1 MASFRAL
8 LLLLAVPL
16 SAASAGSEELSDAL
30 ATDSECMA
38 HSSGGGGPDCGLNA
52 LQMSARKAGGAKQ
65 DEVRSAWPAWCNFIP
80 TGLLPSVCTSSAAC
94 TCQPYCSTAHPE
106 SWQWNLHCCSCRAAL
121 LQADSQ
127 AGRDGDEELSAW
139 PAWCQFIRTS
149 LMPSV
154 CTAKMACTCQQY
166 CSMTLP
172 ESWQWNQECCSCGT
186 VLLQADSQASAEF
199 SKAQHHAAG
208 TPQAGS
214 GQPAWCVSIPEGSKP
229 TACTAPGSCTCAS
242 FCSDFD
248 SGSWKWNPVCC
259 GCQL

>member
-1 MASFRAL
+1 MAISRAL

-16 SAASAGSEELSDAL
+16 SAASAGSEELLDAL

-38 HSSGGGGPDCGLNA
+38 RSWGGHDCALNA
-52 LQMSARKAGGAKQ
+52 LQTSARKAGGAKR
-65 DEVRSAWPAWCNFIP
+65 DEEERSAWPAWCNFFP
-80 TGLLPSVCTSSAAC
+80 TSM
-94 TCQPYCSTAHPE
+94 
-106 SWQWNLHCCSCRAAL
+106 R
-121 LQADSQ
+121 
-127 AGRDGDEELSAW
+127 
-139 PAWCQFIRTS
+139 
-149 LMPSV
+149 PSV
-154 CTAKMACTCQQY
+154 CTAATACTCQQY
-166 CSMTLP
+166 CNMTLP
-172 ESWQWNQECCSCGT
+172 ESWQWNPECCSCEAA
-186 VLLQADSQASAEF
+186 LLQADSQASAELL
-199 SKAQHHAAG
+199 KAQHHAAG